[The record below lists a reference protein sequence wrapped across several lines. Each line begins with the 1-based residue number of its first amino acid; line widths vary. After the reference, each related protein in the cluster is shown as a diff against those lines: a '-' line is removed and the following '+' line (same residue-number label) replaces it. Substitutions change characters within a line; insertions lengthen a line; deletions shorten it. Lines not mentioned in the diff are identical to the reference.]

1 MPAPGQHV
9 LVTGAHGFIGSHVV
23 AALLDAGF
31 SPVAAVRRRRGE
43 PAAAGVERIGCDFAA
58 DTDPAIWL
66 PRLRRIDAVVNCAGI
81 LRERGGDSF
90 ARVHEQAP
98 GALFRACR
106 EAGVRRVVQVS
117 ALGDPADGEFVAS
130 KHRCD
135 AALMASELEWVVL
148 RPSLVYSPQGSY
160 GGTSLLRALAA
171 LPLIALPAGG
181 EQRVQPID
189 AADVGRAVVAALT
202 RDEAARE
209 CLDLGG
215 PAAISLRTYLAHWR
229 SWLGLGRARFVAV
242 PPWLA
247 GCAAYLGERFGHG
260 PLGLTMWRMLRRG
273 SVVAPAAAD
282 RCERALGFAP
292 TALAQALARRPAYSA
307 DRWHARLYLLAPAL
321 RLTLALTWIVSGA
334 VGFLLP
340 PESWLPRFGATQ
352 IAPSTL
358 SALAWGGS
366 GVDLLL
372 GLALLAGWRP
382 RAVLAAMAL
391 SVLAYTG
398 FVGTV
403 LPAAWSD
410 PFGGLVKNAVILAAL
425 AVAAATAERN

>member
-1 MPAPGQHV
+1 MRV
-9 LVTGAHGFIGSHVV
+9 LVTGARGFIGSHIV
-23 AALLDAGF
+23 AALSAAGF
-31 SPVAAVRRRRGE
+31 SPVAAVRHRRGG

-58 DTDPAIWL
+58 DTDPAVWL
-66 PRLRRIDAVVNCAGI
+66 PRLRGIDAVVNCAGI
-81 LRERGGDSF
+81 LRERSGESF
-90 ARVHEQAP
+90 ACVHERAP
-98 GALFRACR
+98 DALFRACH
-106 EAGVRRVVQVS
+106 EAGVRRVVQIS
-117 ALGDPADGEFVAS
+117 ALGDPADGEFIAS

-135 AALMASELEWVVL
+135 AALMASDLDWVVL
-148 RPSLVYSPQGSY
+148 RPSLVYSSQGSY

-171 LPLIALPAGG
+171 LPLIALPGGG
-181 EQRVQPID
+181 EQPVQPID

-202 RDEAARE
+202 RDAAVGR
-209 CLDLGG
+209 CLELGG
-215 PAAISLRTYLAHWR
+215 PAPMSLRTYLEQWR
-229 SWLGLGRARFVAV
+229 RWLGLGRAWVVAA

-247 GCAAYLGERFGHG
+247 AGVATLGERFGNG

-273 SVVAPAAAD
+273 NVAAPAAAA

-292 TALAQALARRPAYSA
+292 AALAQVLIRRPAYSA

-321 RLTLALTWIVSGA
+321 RMTLALTWIASGA
-334 VGFLLP
+334 VGLLLP
-340 PESWLPRFGATQ
+340 PDSWLPLFGATQ
-352 IAPSTL
+352 MGPSTL
-358 SALAWGGS
+358 LALGWGGS

-372 GLALLAGWRP
+372 GLGLLAGWRP

-398 FVGTV
+398 FLGTV

-410 PFGGLVKNAVILAAL
+410 PFGGLMKNAVILAAL